1 MDKDEDILFYVFYLV
16 KVSRSSTVTGSTST
30 SRSKTY
36 DQGSDTSDDQ
46 AKISEVF
53 KETPE
58 ELKEEES
65 EKKIPES
72 NSLSEPKNIDKT
84 IDKTDYHLDV
94 LGRKDSIHSLV
105 ATNAQETIEEELEDD
120 SSSQTESEPETEF
133 SSRIWKAN
141 KTLFILPIGCPMTTE
156 KVELW
161 DDAMCSN

>member
-58 ELKEEES
+58 ELKQEE
-65 EKKIPES
+65 PES

-105 ATNAQETIEEELEDD
+105 ATNAQETIEEEFEDD

-133 SSRIWKAN
+133 SSRI
-141 KTLFILPIGCPMTTE
+141 
-156 KVELW
+156 
-161 DDAMCSN
+161 

>member
-16 KVSRSSTVTGSTST
+16 KVSRSSTVTGSTGST

-46 AKISEVF
+46 GKMEPLR
-53 KETPE
+53 KETE
-58 ELKEEES
+58 EDTDQSK
-65 EKKIPES
+65 KKIPETD
-72 NSLSEPKNIDKT
+72 SLTETKNIDKT

-120 SSSQTESEPETEF
+120 SSQTESEPETEF
-133 SSRIWKAN
+133 SSRI
-141 KTLFILPIGCPMTTE
+141 
-156 KVELW
+156 
-161 DDAMCSN
+161 